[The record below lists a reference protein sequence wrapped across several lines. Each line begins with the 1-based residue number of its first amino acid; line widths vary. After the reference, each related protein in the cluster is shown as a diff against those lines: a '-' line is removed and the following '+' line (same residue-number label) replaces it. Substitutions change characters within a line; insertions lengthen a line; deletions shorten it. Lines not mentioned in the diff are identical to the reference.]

1 MVVDKLTGLLGMCRR
16 SGRLVTGFD
25 AVVAL
30 CKTDHTTVLI
40 AADAA
45 HRTVKELRFQVPAQP
60 IYRSPLSKEEVARA
74 IGSQKPVAVLATAD
88 EGFSRAL
95 LQYVEPIEEEESHY
109 DD

>member
-1 MVVDKLTGLLGMCRR
+1 MTVDKLTGLIGMCRR

-25 AVVAL
+25 AVAAL
-30 CKTDHTTVLI
+30 CGSEKAMLMI

-45 HRTVKELRFQVPAQP
+45 ERTIKELRFRLPNQTVF
-60 IYRSPLSKEEVARA
+60 RLPLTKEETAHA

-88 EGFSRAL
+88 EGFSKAI
-95 LQYVEPIEEEESHY
+95 LQYVEEESHY

>member
-1 MVVDKLTGLLGMCRR
+1 MNPAKLCGLLGMCRR

-30 CKTDHTTVLI
+30 KGERGALLMT
-40 AADAA
+40 AADASQ
-45 HRTVKELRFQVPAQP
+45 RTVKELLFRADAVPV
-60 IYRSPLSKEEVARA
+60 YRLPLSKDEVARA

-88 EGFSRAL
+88 EGFAKAL
-95 LQYVEPIEEEESHY
+95 LPLSTLISKEESHY